1 MSLQLPVSCEKR
13 DGTFQAFR
21 IVQEIESG
29 IMTDQARQGI
39 ERNVE
44 GVVLSNR
51 ETVPGHFHMVLG
63 LPVPIADPVPGQFV
77 MVRIHD
83 RSDPLLARPLGIY
96 GFTRQRE
103 EARLELLYR
112 VAGKGTALLSELSA
126 GRVLRVL
133 GPLGRGFRVSPDVRT
148 VVLVAGGIGIAPLT
162 FLAAHYRELSAAA
175 ERREI
180 VCYAG
185 ARCSEALVGLERME
199 ALCSRVAVTTDDGTC
214 GACGIVTDPLGLDLA
229 SFRPEET
236 AVYACGPRPMLSCLA
251 GMLRESPVPCQVSV
265 EERMACGLGACLGC
279 AVAVRQRDNSFSYAR
294 VCREGPV
301 FDIHELDW

>member
-13 DGTFQAFR
+13 DGTIQTFR
-21 IVQEIESG
+21 IVQEIELE
-29 IMTDQARQGI
+29 IMTDQARRGM

-51 ETVPGHFHMVLG
+51 ETAPGHFHMVLG
-63 LPVPIADPVPGQFV
+63 LPIPIADPVPGQFV
-77 MVRIHD
+77 MVRMPD

-96 GFTRQRE
+96 SFSQRRG

-112 VAGKGTALLSELSA
+112 VAGKGTALLSGLPA
-126 GRVLRVL
+126 GRVLQVL
-133 GPLGRGFRVSPDVRT
+133 GPLGRGFRIAPELRT
-148 VVLVAGGIGIAPLT
+148 LVLISGGIGIAPLT
-162 FLAAHYRELSAAA
+162 FLAEHYRGIPDGA
-175 ERREI
+175 EKDI

-185 ARCSEALVGLERME
+185 ARCADALVGLERME
-199 ALCSRVAVTTDDGTC
+199 ALCSRVVVTTDDGTC
-214 GACGIVTDPLGLDLA
+214 GSCGIVTDPLGQDLP
-229 SFRPEET
+229 SFHPEET
-236 AVYACGPRPMLSCLA
+236 ALYACGPRPMLSCLA
-251 GMLRESPVPCQVSV
+251 DMLRDSPVPCQVSV

-279 AVAVRQRDNSFSYAR
+279 AVAVRGRDSALSYVR